1 MERCYQLHPCLKI
14 SSTSYI
20 LTKLLSNL
28 SEKKKNIERVQLLSS
43 LLCQEHKVLYFM
55 QLLYSEIEWNAV
67 TSKKKKKQSQK
78 NSQVYTYSL

>member
-67 TSKKKKKQSQK
+67 TSKKKNSQK